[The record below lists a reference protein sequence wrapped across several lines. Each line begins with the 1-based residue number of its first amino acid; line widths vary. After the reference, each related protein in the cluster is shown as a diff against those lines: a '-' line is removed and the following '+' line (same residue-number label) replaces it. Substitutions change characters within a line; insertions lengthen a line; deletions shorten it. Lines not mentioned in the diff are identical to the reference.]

1 MLIKKDKKGNKIP
14 PRFNRG
20 ILRSFSWFIAIA
32 IICESVN
39 PRGYFLTNWHGD
51 ANCIQKEKKELA
63 ENNDRVL
70 REILIEYWGK
80 YLLSI
85 EGNTYRVLRE
95 ILIEYRGKYLLSI
108 ERNTYRRELLSRQP
122 CSVLPSKWSNWN
134 ICWHFLCN
142 FSGTVPIVKVIF
154 GNALKILG
162 KPSINRAESP
172 FIIKI
177 WKIGIWRFK
186 YNMDISSREICWR
199 C

>member
-1 MLIKKDKKGNKIP
+1 MLWRLWLLVWSDRPSKQGTMSPVELLWTAKKNKKGNKIP

-80 YLLSI
+80 YLSSI
-85 EGNTYRVLRE
+85 EGNSYWVSRE
-95 ILIEYRGKYLLSI
+95 ILIEYWEKYLQAGASF
-108 ERNTYRRELLSRQP
+108 QAA
-122 CSVLPSKWSNWN
+122 VLGSAK
-134 ICWHFLCN
+134 
-142 FSGTVPIVKVIF
+142 
-154 GNALKILG
+154 
-162 KPSINRAESP
+162 
-172 FIIKI
+172 
-177 WKIGIWRFK
+177 
-186 YNMDISSREICWR
+186 
-199 C
+199 